1 MHVCVCVFY
10 RTIVR
15 SVVHMVHQ
23 DCYEH
28 SLPILASNQDMREM
42 RTRSLLLRKLQVKMQ
57 A

>member
-1 MHVCVCVFY
+1 MCVCVFY

-15 SVVHMVHQ
+15 SVVHMVHR